1 MVKHGGQPA
10 FFNSRIN
17 ANLVP
22 GAEILARKKSIMEET
37 TLSEQPRH
45 AWLEP
50 FQNWV
55 KTAEKLGETVKNGSL
70 TEKKTIAAKVF
81 GSNLFLEDKKARG
94 MALKPWSL
102 LDESASIGGM
112 VRDTGFEPVTP
123 TVSM

>member
-1 MVKHGGQPA
+1 
-10 FFNSRIN
+10 
-17 ANLVP
+17 
-22 GAEILARKKSIMEET
+22 MEET

-102 LDESASIGGM
+102 LVESASTGGM
-112 VRDTGFEPVTP
+112 VPRTRIELVTLP
-123 TVSM
+123 SSGECSTN